1 METEIISLRSCLDS
15 PLNDPWPSSDSSSSL
30 PASPTTYRNS
40 NKFSCLLSSSL
51 SLSFPFLYL
60 RPSPFAAVFL
70 FKLVWGCSSL
80 SLAWRD
86 RDLKPAASEAFD
98 SSTAS
103 SSRSTELQDIMYE
116 LKRCEYAFSN
126 VRLCISATTENS
138 ILATV
143 NPNMISCTL
152 YVLSPP
158 RRRFDAH
165 RTGLSV

>member
-15 PLNDPWPSSDSSSSL
+15 PLNDPWPSSDSSFSL

-86 RDLKPAASEAFD
+86 RDLKPAASEEFD

-103 SSRSTELQDIMYE
+103 SSRSTELQDIMS
-116 LKRCEYAFSN
+116 LKDANTHFLMFVYVLARQQKTAFSQ
-126 VRLCISATTENS
+126 LLIPS
-138 ILATV
+138 
-143 NPNMISCTL
+143 
-152 YVLSPP
+152 
-158 RRRFDAH
+158 
-165 RTGLSV
+165 